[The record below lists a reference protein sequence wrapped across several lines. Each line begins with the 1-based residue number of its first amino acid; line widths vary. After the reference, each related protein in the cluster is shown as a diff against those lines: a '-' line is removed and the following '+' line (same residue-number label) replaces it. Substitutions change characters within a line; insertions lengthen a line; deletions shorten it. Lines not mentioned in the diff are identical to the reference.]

1 MFRTAVII
9 LVFLLWPSSVQAEQS
24 NIICESRSTALKNIQ
39 GTKGEA
45 LVAYGLDVGGNL
57 IELYRNPKT
66 QSWTILV
73 SFTKGIS
80 CLVGAGT
87 KLEMLE
93 TDGERCAR
101 AVNGT

>member
-1 MFRTAVII
+1 MRYALLI
-9 LVFLLWPSSVQAEQS
+9 LVLLLWPSSVQAEQS

-39 GTKGEA
+39 GTYGET

-57 IELYRNPKT
+57 IELYRNPET

-73 SFTKGIS
+73 SFTKEMS

-87 KLEMLE
+87 KLKVLE

>member
-1 MFRTAVII
+1 MRHAVII
-9 LVFLLWPSSVQAEQS
+9 LVLLLWPSSVQAEQS

-39 GTKGEA
+39 GTYGEA

-73 SFTKGIS
+73 SFTKGMS

>member
-1 MFRTAVII
+1 MRYALLIMV
-9 LVFLLWPSSVQAEQS
+9 LLLWPSSVQAEQS

-39 GTKGEA
+39 GTYGEA

-80 CLVGAGT
+80 CLLGAGT
-87 KLEMLE
+87 KLEVLE

>member
-1 MFRTAVII
+1 MFRAAVII

-39 GTKGEA
+39 GTYGEA

>member
-1 MFRTAVII
+1 MQYALLIMA
-9 LVFLLWPSSVQAEQS
+9 LLLWPSSVQAEQS

-39 GTKGEA
+39 GTYGEA

-80 CLVGAGT
+80 CLLGAGT
-87 KLEMLE
+87 KLKVLE

>member
-1 MFRTAVII
+1 M
-9 LVFLLWPSSVQAEQS
+9 
-24 NIICESRSTALKNIQ
+24 ICESRSTALKNIQ
-39 GTKGEA
+39 GTYGEA

-80 CLVGAGT
+80 CLVGAGS
-87 KLEMLE
+87 KLEVLE
-93 TDGERCAR
+93 TGGKRCER

>member
-1 MFRTAVII
+1 MFRAAVII
-9 LVFLLWPSSVQAEQS
+9 LVFLLWPSSMQAEQS

-39 GTKGEA
+39 GTYGEA

-73 SFTKGIS
+73 SFTKGMS

>member
-1 MFRTAVII
+1 MQYALLI
-9 LVFLLWPSSVQAEQS
+9 LVLLLWPSSVQAEQS

-39 GTKGEA
+39 GTYGEA

-73 SFTKGIS
+73 SFTKGMS

>member
-1 MFRTAVII
+1 VRHAVII
-9 LVFLLWPSSVQAEQS
+9 MVLLLWPSSMQAEQ
-24 NIICESRSTALKNIQ
+24 NKIVCQSRSIALKNIQ
-39 GTKGEA
+39 GAYGEA

-57 IELYRNPKT
+57 IELYRNPET

-73 SFTKGIS
+73 SFTKKMS

-87 KLEMLE
+87 KLEILE
-93 TDGERCAR
+93 TDGKRCAR

>member
-1 MFRTAVII
+1 MRYALLI
-9 LVFLLWPSSVQAEQS
+9 LVLLLWPSSVQAEQS

-39 GTKGEA
+39 GTYGET

-57 IELYRNPKT
+57 IELYRNPET

-73 SFTKGIS
+73 SFTKGMS

>member
-1 MFRTAVII
+1 MFRRAVII

-39 GTKGEA
+39 GTYGEA

-73 SFTKGIS
+73 SFTKGMS